1 MTRAIESETWT
12 RGLRIGSEA
21 IVLAL
26 ACLSPWAI
34 GAVDSWA
41 GFGLASGVTLL
52 ALFHLIL
59 EWNRGWCRRIFCL
72 PSLAIAGLG
81 LLALAQATP
90 IPNHTIRSIDR
101 SIPKTR
107 AELAPS
113 ESYRVA
119 GDPRPEVGA
128 PAETLSLDPDSSMQ
142 VAVQLAGAWILFQA
156 SMGLG
161 GFVTLRRFG
170 IALTANTALLSLFSI
185 AQSLAWQ
192 GKIYGLRTAP
202 STTGWFTGGP
212 FVSHNHL
219 AAYLNLGVGFSVA
232 FLILA
237 SQRRPALPASRGPAA
252 WGSKGVIHTPTNY
265 AYLTPAYA
273 VGMILV
279 GMLFSH
285 SRGGF
290 LAMVVSGVLAA
301 VILRPKNFY
310 LKGLGSVLVLV
321 PLILLVVGSTS
332 PFLRLASILDLTES
346 GYTVRFALW
355 RHVFPVWL
363 QHPFLG
369 TGLGS
374 FAVAAAPYADFRM
387 DDLRFFSHA
396 ENEYLQMLVEAG
408 VVGLALTLLAIG
420 GIGRLAARAYKAT
433 TTVGERGMVLAGIA
447 SCIALVFQSLSDFP
461 MHIPG
466 ITVPAVI
473 LVGYLCRIGLDGRS
487 DAAAPASWLNRALSN
502 LASFGMIAL
511 SVPVLG
517 YEWTMARAEILVV
530 QAGMP
535 FPKTEMPSGGLE
547 VLPKD
552 VLETRQAAL
561 QAALRLRP
569 NWWEGHYR
577 LGMNYLGFF
586 ELTASEWLKE
596 VADEAVAN
604 DPSLRPRERLVRKAD
619 TKPTP
624 TPPTPLRVASSSKA
638 DPVWIHFLAHSTPPE
653 KLTADGGLLTQEPV
667 RDFLVPAAHEFLEAR
682 RCCPSLAAPHL
693 RLASLDYLIEH
704 GEPTAKHVE
713 RTLRLAGSNSPILDL
728 AAQLALQVGDRDLAA
743 RCWHQSLEVRTDRD
757 GWIKV
762 ADAAGGFLT
771 PERILNEVI
780 PSNNAGMLMRFAD
793 RLYAEPEA
801 QAAREMFLKAALKRV
816 PLETE
821 LTSNERLWLTSQ
833 IQARLDDRKDARPGM
848 EAAISNEPMRSEW
861 RHELIAW
868 LLLWGDP
875 EEAHH
880 QALTGTALDPKNE
893 GLQRVM
899 KLAVEAKVVGPQ
911 GGADPRGQPETF
923 GNASRPAPT
932 K

>member
-1 MTRAIESETWT
+1 
-12 RGLRIGSEA
+12 
-21 IVLAL
+21 
-26 ACLSPWAI
+26 
-34 GAVDSWA
+34 
-41 GFGLASGVTLL
+41 
-52 ALFHLIL
+52 
-59 EWNRGWCRRIFCL
+59 
-72 PSLAIAGLG
+72 
-81 LLALAQATP
+81 
-90 IPNHTIRSIDR
+90 
-101 SIPKTR
+101 
-107 AELAPS
+107 
-113 ESYRVA
+113 
-119 GDPRPEVGA
+119 
-128 PAETLSLDPDSSMQ
+128 
-142 VAVQLAGAWILFQA
+142 
-156 SMGLG
+156 
-161 GFVTLRRFG
+161 
-170 IALTANTALLSLFSI
+170 
-185 AQSLAWQ
+185 

-202 STTGWFTGGP
+202 TTTGWFTGGP

-219 AAYLNLGVGFSVA
+219 AAYLNLGVGFAVA

-237 SQRRPALPASRGPAA
+237 SQKRPAMAASKGPAA
-252 WGSKGVIHTPTNY
+252 WGSKGVVNTPTNY

-273 VGMILV
+273 VGMILF

-290 LAMVVSGVLAA
+290 LAMIVSGVLAA

-321 PLILLVVGSTS
+321 PLLLLVVGSVS

-346 GYTVRFALW
+346 GYTVRFELW

-363 QHPFLG
+363 QHPYLG

-387 DDLRFFSHA
+387 ADLRFFSHA

-408 VVGLALTLLAIG
+408 VVGLALTLLLMG
-420 GIGRLAARAYKAT
+420 GIARLAARAYKAT
-433 TTVGERGMVLAGIA
+433 TTLEDRGMVLAGIA
-447 SCIALVFQSLSDFP
+447 SCIALAFQSFSDFP
-461 MHIPG
+461 IHIPG
-466 ITVPAVI
+466 ITVPTVI
-473 LVGYLCRIGLDGRS
+473 LVGYLCRIGLDGRG
-487 DAAAPASWLNRALSN
+487 DATTSAPFLSRALSN
-502 LASFGMIAL
+502 LASVGMIAL
-511 SVPVLG
+511 SVPVVG
-517 YEWTMARAEILVV
+517 YEWTMARAELLVV

-552 VLETRQAAL
+552 VLEARQAAL
-561 QAALRLRP
+561 LTAVRLRP

-577 LGMNYLGFF
+577 LGMNYLGIF
-586 ELTASEWLKE
+586 ELTASEWLKDL
-596 VADEAVAN
+596 ADDKAAN
-604 DPSLRPRERLVRKAD
+604 DPNARPTERLIPKAD
-619 TKPTP
+619 TKPE
-624 TPPTPLRVASSSKA
+624 PTPLRIASSSKA
-638 DPVWIHFLAHSTPPE
+638 DPIWIHLLAHSTPPE
-653 KLTADGGLLTQEPV
+653 KLTAEGGLLTFEPV

-693 RLASLDYLIEH
+693 RLASLDYLFEH

-762 ADAAGGFLT
+762 ADAAGSFLT
-771 PERILNEVI
+771 PERILKDVV
-780 PSNNAGMLMRFAD
+780 PDNAGIMMRFAD

-801 QAAREMFLKAALKRV
+801 QAPREMFLKAALKLV
-816 PLETE
+816 PQDTE
-821 LTSNERLWLTSQ
+821 LSANERLWLTSQ

-848 EAAISNEPMRSEW
+848 EEAISNEPMRSEW

-875 EEAHH
+875 EEAHR
-880 QALTGTALDPKNE
+880 QALTGTALDPSND
-893 GLQRVM
+893 GLKRIM
-899 KLAVEAKVVGPQ
+899 KLAVEAKVVGPERSNT
-911 GGADPRGQPETF
+911 DPRGQPSSF
-923 GNASRPAPT
+923 GNASQPAPT